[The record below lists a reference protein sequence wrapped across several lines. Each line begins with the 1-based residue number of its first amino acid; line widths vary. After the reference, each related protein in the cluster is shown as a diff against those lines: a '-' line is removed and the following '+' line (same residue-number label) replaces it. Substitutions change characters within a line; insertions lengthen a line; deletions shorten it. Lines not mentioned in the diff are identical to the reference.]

1 MRKHKSDRLILFL
14 TLGLMLIGLVV
25 IYAIGP
31 QRANFLNTA
40 YGQHNSPNGFF
51 IKQLISVTLSI
62 VVFSL
67 AFKLPYEKIRT
78 YAKAILLLGLILSAL
93 LYVFGM
99 MHIGLAKC
107 DLGACRWLNLGPL
120 SFQPSELLKMGL
132 VLYLAQL
139 MSRRQKEERGER
151 DDVKKQND
159 RKFWLRFGGYALIS
173 IFFVVVAQKDLGSG
187 IPMMVIGLAILWVGG
202 VETKKFLRVVLLL
215 TVLGVVAI
223 FGSEHRRERLLTFG
237 NASGANKYHIQNA
250 LIAIGT
256 GGFGGVGVSNSV
268 QATGY
273 LPESINDSVFAIM
286 GETFGFMGL
295 MFVLTGFMFLLL
307 RILKVSEATGDN
319 ERSLVT
325 IGVFAWIMTHVVVN
339 IMAMTGLAP
348 VTGITLPLLSYGG
361 TSMVFVAAGLGMVL
375 QFSCYA
381 DRINQ
386 NVYKDLTS
394 LRRRRTG

>member
-307 RILKVSEATGDN
+307 RILKVSEATGDS

>member
-51 IKQLISVTLSI
+51 IKQLISVTLS
-62 VVFSL
+62 VAVFTL
-67 AFKLPYEKIRT
+67 TFKLPYEKIRV
-78 YAKAILLLGLILSAL
+78 YAKVILWLGLAISLLLLIS
-93 LYVFGM
+93 GM
-99 MHIGLAKC
+99 LHIGLAKC

-139 MSRRQKEERGER
+139 MSQRQQEKHDERKDVRRQNEK
-151 DDVKKQND
+151 
-159 RKFWLRFGGYALIS
+159 KFWLRFGGYALAAV
-173 IFFVVVAQKDLGSG
+173 FFVVVAQKDLGSG

-202 VETKKFLRVVLLL
+202 VETRKFLKVVVFLAVMG
-215 TVLGVVAI
+215 VLAI
-223 FGSEHRRERLLTFG
+223 VTSSHRMERLMTFG
-237 NASGANKYHIQNA
+237 NASGSDKYHVQNA

-295 MFVLTGFMFLLL
+295 MFVLAGFMVLLL
-307 RILKVSEATGDN
+307 RILKVSEATSSG
-319 ERSLVT
+319 EKSLVT
-325 IGVFAWIMTHVVVN
+325 IGVFAWIMTHVMVN
-339 IMAMTGLAP
+339 IMAMTGLVP

-361 TSMVFVAAGLGMVL
+361 TSMVFVAAGLGLVL

-386 NVYKDLTS
+386 NVYKDLS
-394 LRRRRTG
+394 NLRRRRVE

>member
-307 RILKVSEATGDN
+307 RILKVSEATSDN

>member
-67 AFKLPYEKIRT
+67 TFKLPYEKIRT

-307 RILKVSEATGDN
+307 RILKVSEATGDS